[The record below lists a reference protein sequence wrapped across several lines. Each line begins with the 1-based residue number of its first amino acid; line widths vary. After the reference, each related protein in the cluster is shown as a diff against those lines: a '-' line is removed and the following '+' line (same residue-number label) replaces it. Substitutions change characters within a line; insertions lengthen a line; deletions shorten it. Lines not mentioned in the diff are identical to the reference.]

1 VRIKLGDV
9 FTEPFKI
16 VGKNPI
22 ILIPVFIGIIL
33 TLLFDAIR
41 FIGPIANFLSSIVI
55 GISTMFLIA
64 WIAILFDQ
72 YKKGE
77 EIDLKNSFSQVNQL
91 LLDIIVLSIV
101 VGFLISLGTLAYVIP
116 GLILALFLIF
126 SPSALVVDKLS
137 VTDSLKR
144 SFSFVFNGE
153 NFLQIFLLLLVIFLL
168 GMIPVVGLYLSII
181 LEFILLPY
189 IYVEYSK

>member
-77 EIDLKNSFSQVNQL
+77 KIDLKNSFSQVNQL

>member
-1 VRIKLGDV
+1 MRIKLGDV

-22 ILIPVFIGIIL
+22 ILIPFFIGIIL

-55 GISTMFLIA
+55 GISTMFFIA
-64 WIAILFDQ
+64 WITTLFDQ

-153 NFLQIFLLLLVIFLL
+153 NFLQIFLLLFVIFLL

>member
-22 ILIPVFIGIIL
+22 ILIPFFIGIIL

-77 EIDLKNSFSQVNQL
+77 KIDLKNSFSQVNQL

>member
-1 VRIKLGDV
+1 MRIKLGDV

-77 EIDLKNSFSQVNQL
+77 KIDLKNSFSQVNQL